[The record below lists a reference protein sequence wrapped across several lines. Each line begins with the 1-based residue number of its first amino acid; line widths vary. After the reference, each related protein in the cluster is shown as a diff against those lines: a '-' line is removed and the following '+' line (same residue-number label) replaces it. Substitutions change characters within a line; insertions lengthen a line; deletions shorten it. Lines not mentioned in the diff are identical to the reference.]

1 MLVMIE
7 HFCKW
12 IKLVPLLH
20 YSSKGAMYVVFG
32 RVFKRFGT
40 LVEVFINQDG
50 SLHEIL

>member
-1 MLVMIE
+1 
-7 HFCKW
+7 
-12 IKLVPLLH
+12 
-20 YSSKGAMYVVFG
+20 MYVVFG